1 MTRTGAL
8 QRRLRLGACLAAAGL
23 AGAGTAVASADAPWI
38 IAEPT
43 VVTAAV
49 EHVGD
54 IVVVSGG
61 RLELDG
67 VPQPG
72 FRLTG
77 NLLVAGTGE
86 VVMRSSVVRIMSAY
100 NGQFFVAAGDQGL
113 VSISSCDYRVPNGVQ
128 HGIIAAG
135 AGTVSIAD
143 TDFDF
148 VQFLVAEGGTL
159 TAERLTG
166 EFEVLLQEAGT
177 LTLRDIPRVPG
188 AGVLWVWPEFPAG
201 SKAVYTPPM
210 PGYVESWSFP
220 PPGATGFSQHCVME
234 RCEARLWPFLVR
246 AGSDLTVRDVP
257 EGNWVVIG
265 LHMPN
270 DAVVDGLVNGLTYA
284 EHDAGFAD
292 RRLVLE
298 NASVDT
304 WNFYPQA
311 EATVLFRDCLLGE
324 ILAMES
330 SKVTL
335 ERTTIDGSG
344 GYFGV
349 EGSAVV
355 EATDSVFTC
364 TVQVSD
370 GGTATLRRSRLLPYP
385 VDTTGQYTRFG
396 AHDDGRLLL
405 DTSQATSTPVIGG
418 SGLIAVAGVLDPPA
432 APPGPALSLDLL
444 GWAALYTLDPGL
456 LPLRWRLEAAT
467 TGTGSEVLGSGE
479 GNVEGGPLGR
489 WTGSD
494 PRRVWELR
502 IVLRDGRGREL
513 VSRTQVPAAGLA
525 RRRLSGAR

>member
-1 MTRTGAL
+1 MRPGRRRTGVATAAL
-8 QRRLRLGACLAAAGL
+8 ALALASVAR
-23 AGAGTAVASADAPWI
+23 AGAADPWV

-43 VVTAAV
+43 VIDAAI

-86 VVMRSSVVRIMSAY
+86 VTMRSSVVRIMSAY
-100 NGQFFVAAGDQGL
+100 HGQFFVAAGERGSL
-113 VSISSCDYRVPNGVQ
+113 SIENCDYRVPNGVQ
-128 HGIIAAG
+128 HAIIAAG
-135 AGTVSIAD
+135 QGTVSIVD

-148 VQFLVAEGGTL
+148 VQLLVAEGGTF

-166 EFEVLLQEAGT
+166 EFEVLLQEAGR
-177 LTLRDIPRVPG
+177 LTLRDIPRVAG

-201 SKAVYTPPM
+201 SSAIYTPPM

-220 PPGATGFSQHCVME
+220 PPNATGIGQRAVME
-234 RCEARLWPFLVR
+234 RCETRLWPMLVR
-246 AGSDLTVRDVP
+246 AGSDVTVRDVP

-265 LHMPN
+265 LYMPH
-270 DAVVDGLVNGLTYA
+270 DAVVDRLANGLTYA
-284 EHDAGFAD
+284 RHDAGFAD

-311 EATVLFRDCLLGE
+311 DATVRFRDCLLGE
-324 ILAMES
+324 ILAMDHS
-330 SKVTL
+330 HVTL

-370 GGTATLRRSRLLPYP
+370 SGTATLRRSRLLPYP
-385 VDTTGQYTRFG
+385 FDASGQYTRFG

-405 DTSQATSTPVIGG
+405 DASEATSTPMVGG
-418 SGLIAVAGVLDPPA
+418 SGLVAVAGLLNPPA
-432 APPGPALSLDLL
+432 RPPGPAETVDFL

-456 LPLRWRLEAAT
+456 LPLEWRLEAVAA
-467 TGTGSEVLGSGE
+467 GADPEVLGSGE
-479 GNVEGGPLGR
+479 GNVEGGPLGS
-489 WTGSD
+489 WTGAD
-494 PRRVWELR
+494 PRRPWELR
-502 IVLRDGRGREL
+502 VVLRDGRGRDL
-513 VSRTQVPAAGLA
+513 VSRTQVPPAGLA
-525 RRRLSGAR
+525 RRRLAGAR